1 MKSIIAG
8 QQYST
13 IFKDTRDLGK
23 QAVTMADDLLKGKTP
38 EANDTKSY
46 DNKAKIVPT
55 YLLQPV
61 VVTKTNYQT
70 VLVDSGY
77 YKDSD
82 LK

>member
-13 IFKDTRDLGK
+13 IYKDTRQLANE
-23 QAVTMADDLLKGKTP
+23 AVKMADDVLNGKTP
-38 EANDTKSY
+38 EVNDTKSY
-46 DNKAKIVPT
+46 DNKVKVVPT
-55 YLLQPV
+55 FLFQPV
-61 VVTKTNYQT
+61 VVTKDNYKK

-77 YKDSD
+77 YKESD